1 MTSRRFVIVPTFP
14 GRVSPP
20 SSGVSKNNKL
30 HADPQHP
37 SQRTETCFVQ
47 IDLPFFSSATPMNE
61 INCWARNRKPYN
73 GDDPYDNGLGFLVDG
88 LDVVILR
95 TSVNGSMTGG
105 KG

>member
-1 MTSRRFVIVPTFP
+1 
-14 GRVSPP
+14 
-20 SSGVSKNNKL
+20 
-30 HADPQHP
+30 
-37 SQRTETCFVQ
+37 
-47 IDLPFFSSATPMNE
+47 MNE